1 MRAPDSR
8 TTSML
13 VEVDNSFDSTT
24 DSSGTSFKSSFGS
37 LHDIRNEVSKPLIEE
52 QDFPDV
58 NGNQN
63 MSSRDARR
71 RHKNWHGNGD
81 VSTGVGDGIFTDS
94 RDSSQYFPVCR
105 QLTNSSSD
113 EAVEEEKT
121 PSESFGE
128 DDEEKEMI
136 PMKKLRHHRSF
147 DPSKFLHVVA
157 PRNCHSVGD
166 LA

>member
-1 MRAPDSR
+1 M
-8 TTSML
+8 
-13 VEVDNSFDSTT
+13 EQ
-24 DSSGTSFKSSFGS
+24 
-37 LHDIRNEVSKPLIEE
+37 

-63 MSSRDARR
+63 MSTKDARR